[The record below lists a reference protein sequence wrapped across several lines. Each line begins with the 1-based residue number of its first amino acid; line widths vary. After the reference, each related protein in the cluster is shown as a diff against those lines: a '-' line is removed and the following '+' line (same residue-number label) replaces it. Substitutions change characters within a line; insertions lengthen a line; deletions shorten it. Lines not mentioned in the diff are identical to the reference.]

1 MSWILTYILLGVAW
15 NIILDFIGYVSKS
28 ENILNN
34 YEKVF
39 SIVLWPIVL
48 IIFSYHFIKTLFE

>member
-28 ENILNN
+28 ENTLNN
-34 YEKVF
+34 YEKIF